1 LNSGHRFSQN
11 GGIGFNNNHPLDKNV
26 SFYSDLRI
34 PQNIA
39 PFAYNGHEVK
49 ENNTKKYY
57 LIPVYWNTTIEG
69 PAFLQ
74 IETPHP
80 SAQRAAGTFEGAYGG
95 FTGSISGLPLPLA
108 GLLQPIPAQLGG
120 DITEFLQ
127 SWTVRCSTQ
136 NSNKSRIRKSATVVL
151 VNMDQNPISKNIIDL
166 IENNLIIINLSAGY
180 GSELHTYFQGF
191 ITNTTYTRTGSQS
204 TLTLT
209 CEDIAS
215 YTLDNIYF
223 EQNMLIAGMR
233 HDLAIDAMITCAGFW
248 DYFQRNNANISGL
261 GLRLNS
267 NSVNNQEL
275 IKINITD
282 KVGDKIN
289 TLLERL
295 NDPAG
300 LPTFRWAEDYGFVL
314 ESRNNNSDTDLK
326 FTGFDLDG
334 FTLTANSNLPGNDA
348 NLSYVPD
355 WHGLLTNQFT
365 TTTDMKTLSAG
376 VKTFGSAITGFLA
389 AEAYEPFDTYIDG
402 FISQV
407 PDIVNG
413 RTHYIGFRKYL
424 VASLQKFIVPDYE
437 VLQWLHTNYI
447 KLAKQPISTINFE
460 CYVTRPLN
468 FHGRFKI
475 AILNNNNSDYT
486 DWYIYDNLTYNF
498 NKGENIITAD
508 ISGANI
514 PILMKDLE

>member
-1 LNSGHRFSQN
+1 LKKR
-11 GGIGFNNNHPLDKNV
+11 IKIKLK
-26 SFYSDLRI
+26 SF
-34 PQNIA
+34 
-39 PFAYNGHEVK
+39 
-49 ENNTKKYY
+49 
-57 LIPVYWNTTIEG
+57 
-69 PAFLQ
+69 
-74 IETPHP
+74 
-80 SAQRAAGTFEGAYGG
+80 
-95 FTGSISGLPLPLA
+95 
-108 GLLQPIPAQLGG
+108 
-120 DITEFLQ
+120 
-127 SWTVRCSTQ
+127 TQ

-151 VNMDQNPISKNIIDL
+151 VNMDQSPISKNIIDL

-180 GSELHTYFQGF
+180 GGELHTYFQGF

-209 CEDIAS
+209 CEDIGS

-248 DYFQRNNANISGL
+248 EYFEGIPTNISGL

-300 LPTFRWAEDYGFVL
+300 LPTFRWAEEYGFVL
-314 ESRNNNSDTDLK
+314 ESRNNNSDTDFK

-402 FISQV
+402 LISPV
-407 PDIVNG
+407 PDIING